1 MLMLIRTDPKEV
13 SISKN
18 QRCHVNLY
26 VLWDTACYLDGT
38 KCDDVFQ
45 PIQGRRVCELQQ
57 F

>member
-45 PIQGRRVCELQQ
+45 PIQGRRVCELQ
-57 F
+57 